1 MSKEDGRQGMGQIG
15 YPETEFG
22 NRSVDLRQVGT
33 QDLLDSH
40 ANRHLK
46 RTVLAEMER
55 EIKVKAGFLP
65 SQGAKQDP
73 HWTSWSSN
81 SYGRMARRTMKQRP
95 RCTSE
100 CYTRLCRKRKVQ
112 TAHRRRMTCTMQT
125 FMCSAKCGRTLSR
138 WNACVQNL
146 LRSTPPF
153 ASPRPHLSM
162 TATMEP
168 WCEPLE
174 VPICMIL
181 PLWE

>member
-1 MSKEDGRQGMGQIG
+1 MSSKNVKEMAGQMRRG
-15 YPETEFG
+15 ECAESFLHTSDLFLHTGAAHRLSRRET
-22 NRSVDLRQVGT
+22 R
-33 QDLLDSH
+33 
-40 ANRHLK
+40 
-46 RTVLAEMER
+46 
-55 EIKVKAGFLP
+55 
-65 SQGAKQDP
+65 QGAKQDP

-174 VPICMIL
+174 VLICMIL